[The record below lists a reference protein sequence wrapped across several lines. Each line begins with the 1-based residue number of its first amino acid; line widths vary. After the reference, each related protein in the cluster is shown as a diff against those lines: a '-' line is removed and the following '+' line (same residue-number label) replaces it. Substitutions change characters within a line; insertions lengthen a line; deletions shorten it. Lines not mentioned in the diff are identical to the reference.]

1 LMRNQP
7 LRVGCSSKYDTPAS
21 RREAAAK
28 LGQGDKPASDEPVT
42 QRMLWDALDA
52 GEDPT
57 ATDGDDGV
65 GGDNGAKP
73 GSSH

>member
-1 LMRNQP
+1 
-7 LRVGCSSKYDTPAS
+7 
-21 RREAAAK
+21 
-28 LGQGDKPASDEPVT
+28 DKPASDEPVT

-57 ATDGDDGV
+57 VADGDDGV
-65 GGDNGAKP
+65 GGGDGAKP